1 MEHIKKFK
9 EKLGKE
15 VMILLYSDRIR
26 TKKLSKDDRELRDF
40 ELIQTI
46 VDARGYEEIGE
57 LDILEIATDFRRMF
71 EANEK
76 AVEILNLLGS
86 AGTDKYYD
94 IPDEISYFSR
104 EDDLN
109 NLYLAKVRLEKLIE
123 SIERNRPEYINFYKG
138 ENE

>member
-1 MEHIKKFK
+1 MEQIKNFK

-15 VMILLYSDRIR
+15 VMFLLYSDRIHSE
-26 TKKLSKDDRELRDF
+26 KLSEDDRELRDY

-46 VDARGYEEIGE
+46 VDARGYTEFGE
-57 LDILEIATDFRRMF
+57 LDILDLGKDFRRMF
-71 EANEK
+71 EANKK
-76 AVEILNLLGS
+76 AIEILNLLGS
-86 AGTDKYYD
+86 AGTDEYYD

-123 SIERNRPEYINFYKG
+123 AIERNRPDYINFYKG

>member
-1 MEHIKKFK
+1 MKNIKTFK

-15 VMILLYSDRIR
+15 VMTLLYSDRIH

-46 VDARGYEEIGE
+46 VDARGYTEIGE
-57 LDILEIATDFRRMF
+57 LDILDLATDFRRML
-71 EANEK
+71 EVNKE
-76 AVEILNLLGS
+76 AVEILTILGS
-86 AGTDKYYD
+86 KGTDEFYD

-109 NLYLAKVRLEKLIE
+109 NLYLAKIRIEKLIE
-123 SIERNRPEYINFYKG
+123 AIERNRPEYINFYK
-138 ENE
+138 EDNA

>member
-15 VMILLYSDRIR
+15 VMILLFKDRIYSE
-26 TKKLSKDDRELRDF
+26 KLSKDDRELRDY

-46 VDARGYEEIGE
+46 VEARGYTKIGE
-57 LDILEIATDFRRMF
+57 FDILEIATDFRRMF

-76 AVEILNLLGS
+76 AVEILNLLGY

-94 IPDEISYFSR
+94 KSVIS
-104 EDDLN
+104 LV
-109 NLYLAKVRLEKLIE
+109 KMI
-123 SIERNRPEYINFYKG
+123 
-138 ENE
+138 

>member
-1 MEHIKKFK
+1 MKNIKTFK

-15 VMILLYSDRIR
+15 VMTLLYTDRIH

-46 VDARGYEEIGE
+46 VDARGYTEIGE
-57 LDILEIATDFRRMF
+57 LDILDLATDFRRMF
-71 EANEK
+71 ETNKE
-76 AVEILNLLGS
+76 AVEILTILGS
-86 AGTDKYYD
+86 STDEFYD

-109 NLYLAKVRLEKLIE
+109 NLYLAKTRIEKLIE
-123 SIERNRPEYINFYKG
+123 AIERNRPEYINFYEG
-138 ENE
+138 DNA